1 MAEKPDDLDIPK
13 MLARA
18 SAQPSLPPRVSDLT
32 RPRAVAPDEATK
44 DPPAA
49 APSSPREPR
58 SMIVGRDIVLSGDIR
73 SCNRLVVEG
82 TLEATLHDCRDIEIA
97 ESGLFR
103 GNAAIEQAEIRGQFE
118 GELVVRNRLV
128 IRATGHVSGTVTY
141 GEIEIERGGKVSG
154 VIQEAG
160 PVPYFGNV
168 RAASD

>member
-1 MAEKPDDLDIPK
+1 MAEQPDDLDIPK
-13 MLARA
+13 MIART
-18 SAQPSLPPRVSDLT
+18 SAQPNLPPRVSDLT
-32 RPRAVAPDEATK
+32 RPKLTTPEEPPK
-44 DPPAA
+44 DAAA

-73 SCNRLVVEG
+73 SCNKLLIEG

-97 ESGLFR
+97 ESGLFK

-118 GELVVRNRLV
+118 GELVVSKRLL
-128 IRATGHVSGTVTY
+128 IRSTGHVSGTITY

-160 PVPYFGNV
+160 PVPYFGSL